1 MRQFLY
7 FFVGV
12 GFCDANT
19 TQLKNETLSW
29 PETVAG
35 ETASIVCPSA
45 SSNATRL
52 CGSDRVWQEPN
63 VTLCELAANIISQ
76 ALTQPVSP
84 LHLLESY
91 SLNYD
96 YFHNGFCIMELY

>member
-1 MRQFLY
+1 M

-29 PETVAG
+29 PETIAR
-35 ETASIVCPSA
+35 ETASTACPFA
-45 SSNATRL
+45 SCNATRL

-63 VTLCELAANIISQ
+63 VTLCELAAKIMDQ

-84 LHLLESY
+84 LSLLLFE
-91 SLNYD
+91 
-96 YFHNGFCIMELY
+96 F